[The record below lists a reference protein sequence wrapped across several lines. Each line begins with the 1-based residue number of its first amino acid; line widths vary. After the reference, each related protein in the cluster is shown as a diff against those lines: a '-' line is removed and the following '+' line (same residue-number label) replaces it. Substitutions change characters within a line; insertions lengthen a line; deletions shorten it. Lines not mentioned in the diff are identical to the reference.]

1 MWHQKLLDTFRTRGR
16 SVTFSIQ
23 QDSTTTKY
31 NINQSRGTHPQTRQV
46 RRRVKRWAGLA
57 PPPVQAAL
65 PFLWATVLLKFA
77 RNWRSQCAKTCDCHS
92 APWPMG
98 GMNGTVTTRLVE
110 EQQERGV
117 APFSSAHRENVSA
130 GSHTLTDAHFK
141 LLWSLAHT
149 CHRWRHKTIR
159 HRTGPKH
166 LKCCTCN
173 LKLSDTTAG
182 GMQKG
187 CKKGCEIK

>member
-1 MWHQKLLDTFRTRGR
+1 M
-16 SVTFSIQ
+16 TFSIQ
-23 QDSTTTKY
+23 QDSTTTKD

-46 RRRVKRWAGLA
+46 RRRVQRWAGLA
-57 PPPVQAAL
+57 PPPVQVAL

-110 EQQERGV
+110 EQRERGV

-130 GSHTLTDAHFK
+130 GSHTST
-141 LLWSLAHT
+141 HT
-149 CHRWRHKTIR
+149 CTLHTFVISCTHLSHMNTQITQTIR
-159 HRTGPKH
+159 HRTRTQH
-166 LKCCTCN
+166 L
-173 LKLSDTTAG
+173 SVAPIIYSS
-182 GMQKG
+182 Q
-187 CKKGCEIK
+187 IH